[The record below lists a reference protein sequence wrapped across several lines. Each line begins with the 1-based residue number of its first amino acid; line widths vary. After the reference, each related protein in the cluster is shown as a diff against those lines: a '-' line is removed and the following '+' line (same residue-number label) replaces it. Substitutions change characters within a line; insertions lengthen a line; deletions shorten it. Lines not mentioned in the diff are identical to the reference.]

1 LWGYF
6 FIFLYVY
13 IFIFP
18 AHPGKEYF
26 IYFSAGHPEKMYFI
40 YFQAGFPSGYVFYI
54 SIFYLFSPQARWAH
68 LRLGLISR
76 LRGGYFTYFPSAASR
91 RYFSYFYIFWPPRK
105 DVFYLFS
112 GWISQRICFLYFNIL
127 FIFSAGQMGPFE
139 AWPNFTVTR
148 RIFYL
153 FSFCCLQAVFFIFLH
168 FLATPKRCIL
178 FILGWPPRK
187 DAFDYF

>member
-1 LWGYF
+1 VSSRYNKRENRVVFCYPPSISQGGTSETTYSFSTLWGYF

-105 DVFYLFS
+105 DVFYLF
-112 GWISQRICFLYFNIL
+112 
-127 FIFSAGQMGPFE
+127 
-139 AWPNFTVTR
+139 
-148 RIFYL
+148 
-153 FSFCCLQAVFFIFLH
+153 
-168 FLATPKRCIL
+168 
-178 FILGWPPRK
+178 
-187 DAFDYF
+187 